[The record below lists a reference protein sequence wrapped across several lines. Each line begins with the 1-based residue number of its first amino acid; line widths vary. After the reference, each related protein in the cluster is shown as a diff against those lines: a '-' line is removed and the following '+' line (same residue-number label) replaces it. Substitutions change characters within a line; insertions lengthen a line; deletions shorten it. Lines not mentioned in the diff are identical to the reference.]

1 MPDFLIHH
9 NALILV
15 GDGRKALF
23 LRNRG
28 TPQALDL
35 VVERILDGADNP
47 STHEQGTDRPGR
59 VIQSVGSARSSVE
72 QTDWHTLEEQK
83 FATTIAEALYRAAL
97 AGDFEEL
104 VIVAP
109 PKTLGMLRQTFHKQV
124 SDRIHGEVPKT
135 LTSTPVDEIQRLL
148 AA

>member
-35 VVERILDGADNP
+35 VVEHILDSADNP
-47 STHEQGTDRPGR
+47 STREQGTDRPGR
-59 VIQSVGSARSSVE
+59 VMQSVGSARSSVE
-72 QTDWHTLEEQK
+72 QTDWHTLEEEK
-83 FATTIAEALYRAAL
+83 FAAIIAEALYRAAL
-97 AGDFEEL
+97 ANGFTEL

-109 PKTLGMLRQTFHKQV
+109 PKTLGMLRQSFHKQV
-124 SDRIHGEVPKT
+124 NDRIHGEVPKT